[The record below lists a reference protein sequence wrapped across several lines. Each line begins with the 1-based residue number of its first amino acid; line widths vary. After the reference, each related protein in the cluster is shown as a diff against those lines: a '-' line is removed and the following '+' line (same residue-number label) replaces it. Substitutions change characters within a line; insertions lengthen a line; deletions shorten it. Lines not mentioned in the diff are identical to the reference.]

1 MKLLQIGL
9 KFFFR
14 DSDQQ
19 HVKEVIESKKLE
31 IQEAIKNA
39 SMDKIII
46 KANPK
51 KKHKGP
57 RSSKFR
63 GVSLNGKKW
72 QTLVMGP
79 NKNAYRGR
87 HAKEVDAAKDYD
99 RHSILRQGLCVRN
112 NKNFLLEL
120 QFSSIAYFDLLE
132 KLIILTFIYRRR
144 LTLITQQAS

>member
-1 MKLLQIGL
+1 M
-9 KFFFR
+9 FHR
-14 DSDQQ
+14 DANQQ
-19 HVKEVIESKKLE
+19 FVKEVIDNKKLE
-31 IQEAIKNA
+31 ISEAIKDV

-87 HAKEVDAAKDYD
+87 HSLEIEAARDYD
-99 RHSILRQGLCVRN
+99 RHSILRQGLCV
-112 NKNFLLEL
+112 
-120 QFSSIAYFDLLE
+120 S
-132 KLIILTFIYRRR
+132 T
-144 LTLITQQAS
+144 ITNQD